1 MSYQY
6 QHQGSRYHIPFES
19 GNLSERNNNGYA
31 RRRVEQAGGGDADE
45 GTGKTHYSPNAPL
58 LLCII
63 DRMLK

>member
-31 RRRVEQAGGGDADE
+31 RRRVEQAGGGMRTK
-45 GTGKTHYSPNAPL
+45 GQVRH
-58 LLCII
+58 II
-63 DRMLK
+63 AQMLPSFYA